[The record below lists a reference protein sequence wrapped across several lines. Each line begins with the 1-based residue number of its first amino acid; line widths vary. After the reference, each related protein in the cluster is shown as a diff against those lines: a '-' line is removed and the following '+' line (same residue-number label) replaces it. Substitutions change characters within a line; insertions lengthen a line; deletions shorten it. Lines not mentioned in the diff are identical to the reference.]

1 MQLAKDGYLDEMGVK
16 LLGTDAEA
24 IDKAEDRQM
33 FRDTM
38 VKINQPVVPSDIAY
52 TVDHAK
58 EIASD
63 IGYPVIIRPAFTLGG
78 AGGGVAYNEHE
89 LEVIAK
95 NGLLLSPITQV
106 LVKDTSQAGKRC
118 ASEHLKFLVSK
129 RYGRGDN
136 NAVACMNTDRV
147 KVFH

>member
-95 NGLLLSPITQV
+95 NGLLLSPITIGPEPI
-106 LVKDTSQAGKRC
+106 TSTFFM
-118 ASEHLKFLVSK
+118 SLL
-129 RYGRGDN
+129 RGII
-136 NAVACMNTDRV
+136 CYLPS
-147 KVFH
+147 FQ

>member
-1 MQLAKDGYLDEMGVK
+1 MQLAKDGYLDKMGVT

-58 EIASD
+58 EIAD
-63 IGYPVIIRPAFTLGG
+63 EIGYPVIFA
-78 AGGGVAYNEHE
+78 
-89 LEVIAK
+89 
-95 NGLLLSPITQV
+95 LLSPWAV
-106 LVKDTSQAGKRC
+106 QA
-118 ASEHLKFLVSK
+118 AVWHIMSINLKL
-129 RYGRGDN
+129 
-136 NAVACMNTDRV
+136 
-147 KVFH
+147 

>member
-1 MQLAKDGYLDEMGVK
+1 MGVK

-78 AGGGVAYNEHE
+78 AGGGVAYN
-89 LEVIAK
+89 
-95 NGLLLSPITQV
+95 
-106 LVKDTSQAGKRC
+106 
-118 ASEHLKFLVSK
+118 
-129 RYGRGDN
+129 
-136 NAVACMNTDRV
+136 
-147 KVFH
+147 

>member
-1 MQLAKDGYLDEMGVK
+1 MGVK

-95 NGLLLSPITQV
+95 NGLMLSPITQV
-106 LVKDTSQAGKRC
+106 LVERYIAGWKEIEFEVMRDSVGNVIAVC
-118 ASEHLKFLVSK
+118 SMENFDPVGVHT
-129 RYGRGDN
+129 GDSIVI
-136 NAVACMNTDRV
+136 ALP
-147 KVFH
+147 